1 MMLCNSENNIIQ
13 CKNAYDWDGKLWIY
27 MDLMDIGAMTD
38 LVIESADDIKEN
50 CIKYILR
57 EVLIGLDYL
66 HSNSILHRDIKSDNI
81 LINSQGDIKVAD
93 FGFST

>member
-1 MMLCNSENNIIQ
+1 
-13 CKNAYDWDGKLWIY
+13 
-27 MDLMDIGAMTD
+27 MDIGAMTD
-38 LVIESADDIKEN
+38 LLIESSDDIKEN

>member
-1 MMLCNSENNIIQ
+1 
-13 CKNAYDWDGKLWIY
+13 

-38 LVIESADDIKEN
+38 MLIESTDDMKEN

-57 EVLIGLDYL
+57 EVLVGLDYL
-66 HSNSILHRDIKSDNI
+66 HCNSILHRDIKSDNI
-81 LINSQGDIKVAD
+81 LINSQGDIRVAD